1 MSERTGE
8 LTGERQGA
16 LAPADADVT
25 SLPDVQAEQ
34 TERAV
39 PAVERD
45 GSIATQRRMILVSG
59 DGTDPAF
66 ESGDLAVL
74 DRRSIG
80 RKTLTGLVERLAEA
94 GACGLVLN
102 DDVMADIP
110 LREREHLGERLPLL
124 VLGPEHPSTRLLE
137 LAPKPA
143 EQDTVT
149 FLLAVLRGDPAAQE
163 APVGFDLTAPTR
175 AMVFL
180 ARLDGRTPFPVEK
193 LEELVAAEAAAA
205 DPRAVTL
212 DLDGAV
218 VSFVQHGEDGD
229 GIEALGRQIV
239 DRARSALA
247 VPPITVGIGRP
258 YHGIDGVR
266 RTYREASWAATASE
280 LLGREGGVM
289 TCRKLGVH
297 GLLQPLVADAGSRDT
312 EDVERLLEHDQ
323 QKGSALLHTIERF
336 FALGSV
342 ADTASALYVHR
353 NTVSYRLRAVKK
365 ITGLDVMGDPEARV
379 YLEVQ
384 MRLARLRGLLP
395 PKTAPF

>member
-8 LTGERQGA
+8 LARQGA
-16 LAPADADVT
+16 LAPAPAKVT
-25 SLPDVQAEQ
+25 SLPDAQPDHAE
-34 TERAV
+34 RV
-39 PAVERD
+39 AVERA
-45 GSIATQRRMILVSG
+45 GSMATQRRLILVSG
-59 DGTDPAF
+59 DGADPAF

-110 LREREHLGERLPLL
+110 LREREQLAERLPLL

-137 LAPKPA
+137 LAPKPTEWDA
-143 EQDTVT
+143 VT

-163 APVGFDLTAPTR
+163 APAELDLAAPTR
-175 AMVFL
+175 AMVVL
-180 ARLDGRTPFPVEK
+180 GRPDRNAAFPAAK
-193 LEELVAAEAAAA
+193 LNELVAAEAATA
-205 DPRAVTL
+205 DPRAVTFE
-212 DLDGAV
+212 LDGAA
-218 VSFVQHGEDGD
+218 VSFVHQGDDGD
-229 GIEALGRQIV
+229 DIEALGRQIV

-247 VPPITVGIGRP
+247 LSPITVGIGRP
-258 YHGIDGVR
+258 YEGIDGVR

-323 QKGSALLHTIERF
+323 QKGSELLHTIEKF

-342 ADTASALYVHR
+342 ADTASALFVHR
-353 NTVSYRLRAVKK
+353 NTVSYRLRSVKRF
-365 ITGLDVMGDPEARV
+365 TGLDVMGDPEARV

-395 PKTAPF
+395 PETAPL